1 MTDNLRDRIAK
12 VLYGN
17 LRRQQGIDRPDRFL
31 DWIDTSEL
39 AVAVI
44 EALGLKQESCVQY
57 THAPRFV
64 DRGLDACEECFQP
77 VTCDQES
84 AAALLE
90 KLNSRDRRFQPEPV
104 IRST

>member
-1 MTDNLRDRIAK
+1 MPDTLRDRIAA

-44 EALGLKQESCVQY
+44 EALGLRQEYDPYSEPESSRY
-57 THAPRFV
+57 RY
-64 DRGLDACEECFQP
+64 
-77 VTCDQES
+77 VTEWVPES
-84 AAALLE
+84 
-90 KLNSRDRRFQPEPV
+90 
-104 IRST
+104 

>member
-1 MTDNLRDRIAK
+1 MLTMPDTLRDRIAA

-44 EALGLKQESCVQY
+44 EALGLRQEYDPYSEPESSRY
-57 THAPRFV
+57 RY
-64 DRGLDACEECFQP
+64 
-77 VTCDQES
+77 VTEWVPES
-84 AAALLE
+84 
-90 KLNSRDRRFQPEPV
+90 
-104 IRST
+104 

>member
-39 AVAVI
+39 ADAVI
-44 EALGLKQESCVQY
+44 AALGLKQQNRYGFHRCVS
-57 THAPRFV
+57 
-64 DRGLDACEECFQP
+64 EWQP
-77 VTCDQES
+77 DE
-84 AAALLE
+84 
-90 KLNSRDRRFQPEPV
+90 
-104 IRST
+104 